1 LTAHHFADVARQL
14 MGRDIRK
21 ERNGFFL
28 TKLRPLKN
36 QDLKK
41 PAIWRWG
48 DSTRFQRLLH
58 GSIVPMSAAAPNRP
72 CTWLPAPS
80 LIRAS
85 PAAALAGL
93 SCISKAVWM
102 TPSKAAWEAGHLQHR
117 EALCRAVEHKWCYE
131 RKQKANEDPIE
142 HKW

>member
-1 LTAHHFADVARQL
+1 VLGRLYSFPTASSQIHCS
-14 MGRDIRK
+14 DIR
-21 ERNGFFL
+21 RC
-28 TKLRPLKN
+28 TKS
-36 QDLKK
+36 
-41 PAIWRWG
+41 A
-48 DSTRFQRLLH
+48 LH
-58 GSIVPMSAAAPNRP
+58 
-72 CTWLPAPS
+72 LAPS

-102 TPSKAAWEAGHLQHR
+102 TPSKAAREAGHLQHR